1 MAHFVIWKQIPKGST
16 FSLAKTG
23 TVDTDSSGVM
33 TAPNKNTHQSFDDAR
48 LRTAFTCK
56 LNQTGTWL
64 CVASTDFLT
73 AATSSATFGAQVPG
87 RNDSKT
93 LSGSSTGLKT
103 DAVVYA
109 ITVV

>member
-1 MAHFVIWKQIPKGST
+1 MAHFVIWKQIPKQST
-16 FSLAKTG
+16 FSLKKTG

-33 TAPNKNTHQSFDDAR
+33 TAPDKKTHRSFDDAQ
-48 LRTAFTCK
+48 LRAGFTCK
-56 LNQTGTWL
+56 LNQPGTWV
-64 CVASTDFLT
+64 CVASTDFL
-73 AATSSATFGAQVPG
+73 AAAVSSATFDAQVPD
-87 RNDSKT
+87 RNDTQT